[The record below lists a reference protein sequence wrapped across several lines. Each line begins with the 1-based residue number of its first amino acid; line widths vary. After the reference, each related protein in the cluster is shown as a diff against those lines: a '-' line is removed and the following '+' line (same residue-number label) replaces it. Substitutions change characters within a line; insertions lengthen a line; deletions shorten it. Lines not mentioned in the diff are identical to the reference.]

1 MKEEK
6 EEGRIRIKTHVRP
19 RVEKRGRPYAFKVH
33 AARFSV
39 TKQRKNAGGEG
50 KGLFPGA
57 YNDHNRKVEESYPQN
72 RVTFVRCCAGWF
84 QPPRLGDPRDLGEI
98 ERE

>member
-1 MKEEK
+1 MWREK
-6 EEGRIRIKTHVRP
+6 GATVYTFE
-19 RVEKRGRPYAFKVH
+19 VH
-33 AARFSV
+33 AAFLSNEAA
-39 TKQRKNAGGEG
+39 KKYFGGRE
-50 KGLFPGA
+50 KGLFLGA

-72 RVTFVRCCAGWF
+72 RVTFVRCYAGWF

>member
-1 MKEEK
+1 M
-6 EEGRIRIKTHVRP
+6 RP
-19 RVEKRGRPYAFKVH
+19 RVEKRGQPYAFEVH

-39 TKQRKNAGGEG
+39 TKQRKNAGGGG

-57 YNDHNRKVEESYPQN
+57 YNDHNRKVESYPQN
-72 RVTFVRCCAGWF
+72 RVTFVRRCAGWF
-84 QPPRLGDPRDLGEI
+84 QPPPRLGDPRDLGEI